1 MFISQVPSILLSV
14 VVPVCGEPGD
24 VRGVEVVVHHVSR
37 GRVLAGLPSHR
48 LLHQGG
54 QLGTWG
60 RVGDTGDCD
69 W

>member
-1 MFISQVPSILLSV
+1 MLVYV

-54 QLGTWG
+54 QLGTCNVIG
-60 RVGDTGDCD
+60 ILIVGGSKKKKE
-69 W
+69 